1 LSGTGDRDTARGFAL
16 ILVVWLLVLIGSIS
30 IYLVANG
37 RAETAIAYNVR
48 ASAGAE
54 ALADAGIARIVLN
67 QLDPKPSARWKLD
80 RTVHRFGLPGGSIE
94 IRLEDETQKINV
106 NLATPALLSAL
117 FEVRGLDR
125 AAARRLGAAVADWV
139 SSKQPQGDDAASA
152 DPYRAAGK
160 NYGPPHAPAESLD
173 ELQLVLGMTPAIF
186 ASVHPYLTIHTSDA
200 APDGKAAPLVIQRAV
215 ALAAQAEQD
224 AGDEDTEPAQAPAP
238 ASSAP
243 ASAPSAAQMPAAQA
257 PAPQAP
263 PSGAAQAATAGEE
276 RVIAAE
282 VIGQSR
288 EGGLFKRVAVLRLE
302 PDSAKGYVVLDWQ
315 RGVIDDADG
324 KFKD

>member
-1 LSGTGDRDTARGFAL
+1 MSGTGDRETARGFAL

-30 IYLVANG
+30 VYLVANG

-48 ASAGAE
+48 ASAAAE

-80 RTVHRFGLPGGSIE
+80 RAAHRFGLPGGSIE

-106 NLATPALLSAL
+106 NLAPAALLSAL

-139 SSKQPQGDDAASA
+139 SSKQPQGDAAAAA

-186 ASVHPYLTIHTSDA
+186 ASAYPYLTIHTSEA
-200 APDGKAAPLVIQRAV
+200 APEGKAAPLVIQRAV
-215 ALAAQAEQD
+215 TLAAQAERD
-224 AGDEDTEPAQAPAP
+224 AGDEDGEPAQAPTPAP
-238 ASSAP
+238 AP
-243 ASAPSAAQMPAAQA
+243 AQPAAQPPATQA

-263 PSGAAQAATAGEE
+263 TSGAAQAAGGEE

-282 VIGQSR
+282 IIGQSR
-288 EGGLFKRVAVLRLE
+288 EGGLFKRMAVLRLE
-302 PDSAKGYVVLDWQ
+302 PDSAKGYVVLDWR
-315 RGVIDDADG
+315 RGVIDDTDG
-324 KFKD
+324 KLKN

>member
-30 IYLVANG
+30 VYLVANG

-80 RTVHRFGLPGGSIE
+80 RAAHRFGLPGGSIE
-94 IRLEDETQKINV
+94 IRLEDETRKINV

-139 SSKQPQGDDAASA
+139 SSKQPQGDATASA
-152 DPYRAAGK
+152 APYRAAGK

-186 ASVHPYLTIHTSDA
+186 ASAQPYLTIHTSEA
-200 APDGKAAPLVIQRAV
+200 APDGKVAPLVIQRAV
-215 ALAAQAEQD
+215 TLAARAERD
-224 AGDEDTEPAQAPAP
+224 AGDEGGEPAQTPTP
-238 ASSAP
+238 AP
-243 ASAPSAAQMPAAQA
+243 ASAPAALAPATQV

-263 PSGAAQAATAGEE
+263 TPGAAQAVPAGEE

-282 VIGQSR
+282 IIGQSR

-315 RGVIDDADG
+315 RGVIEDADG